1 MTNPYSATQ
10 WLQLSMQQQG
20 LLQPLGS
27 LSELMQQLS
36 YVQIDS
42 INVVERAHHHVL
54 HNRLADYSPAMLDE
68 AMTDKTVFEYWS
80 HAAAYLPIDDYRFS
94 LYRKQQ
100 LQQGDKHWFEPE
112 HKVMREVKARITAE
126 GPLKASQF
134 THNADAKKGSWWDWK
149 PAKKAL
155 EQLFI
160 QGELMVA
167 KRDKF
172 QKVYDLTERVL
183 PRNIDITI
191 PSDTE
196 YAQHLINRYLAAHGF
211 GNLQQI
217 QYLRKGLKPLLSKT
231 LAQMCEQGEIAHFTG
246 ANAATSQVYFYQP
259 KLTLPTSIPN
269 KVWLLNPFDNL
280 VIQRQ
285 KLKQWFGFDYQI
297 EVYVP
302 EAKRQYGYYSLPI
315 LWRDRFVGRV
325 DVKADRK
332 NQCLLLQNLH
342 IETQI
347 LTNQHDEPHDKA
359 HLVSALIEA
368 IEHYTQFNNCQRWQ
382 LLQCNDKTIAQ
393 MLLKASQQSS

>member
-1 MTNPYSATQ
+1 MISPYSPQQ
-10 WLQLSMQQQG
+10 WLQISLQQQG
-20 LLQPLGS
+20 LLQSSGS
-27 LSELMQQLS
+27 VEQVIQQLS

-54 HNRLADYSPAMLDE
+54 HSRLANYSSPQLDSAM
-68 AMTDKTVFEYWS
+68 ASQSIFEYWS
-80 HAAAYLPIDDYRFS
+80 HAAAYLHIDDYRFS

-100 LQQGDKHWFEPE
+100 LLQGDKHWFEPE
-112 HKVMREVKARITAE
+112 HKVMRDVKARIAAE

-134 THNADAKKGSWWDWK
+134 QHESNSKSGAWWDWK

-155 EQLFI
+155 EQLFMH
-160 QGELMVA
+160 GELMVA

-183 PRNIDITI
+183 PHHINTAI
-191 PSDTE
+191 PSDDE
-196 YAQHLINRYLAAHGF
+196 FARHLINRYLSAHGF

-231 LAQMCEQGEIAHFTG
+231 LAHMGEHGEISHFTES
-246 ANAATSQVYFYQP
+246 NQDYYHLKNLS
-259 KLTLPTSIPN
+259 LPAEIPN

-315 LWRDRFVGRV
+315 LWRDRFIGRV

-332 NQCLLLQNLH
+332 QRCLLLQNLYFEASAFDASISGLKAKEAF
-342 IETQI
+342 IEPFI
-347 LTNQHDEPHDKA
+347 D
-359 HLVSALIEA
+359 A
-368 IEHYTQFNNCQRWQ
+368 IKHYSQFNQCQRWE
-382 LLQCNDKTIAQ
+382 LIQCNEQWIK
-393 MLLKASQQSS
+393 QQLDNST